1 MRVLAELNDTNGTCP
16 YSLLWDQS
24 TIDSQRPAL
33 YVCIVASIAHS
44 IFWSQL
50 IFLPAVRNKS
60 MQWLYAYLATDIL
73 LLFRFFFL
81 FIVHITSN
89 ECIPNFAWSLFI
101 CYFEAIFDNYLNAL
115 EVYILLALNICRYF
129 QIVHNRNVYRIYVR
143 SLICAHLIIYL
154 APLIGFIIE
163 LSMGSAIIR
172 DFNGGSCD
180 IAFKTRYIQ
189 IFNIICEFILPI
201 LLNIIVIYCNVR
213 HIHSISRLRRAQ
225 HYVSARE
232 KYHRSLVIQ
241 FIVFYTV
248 WLLLWSPNLIVY
260 QFTNGISTIIK
271 IASLLNFIEI
281 TLDPIIISALDVRF
295 QQLWRNLW
303 TRVKDTI
310 LCNQRNQIRVAP
322 ITRHPNALLRLHVHK
337 QIVANIT

>member
-1 MRVLAELNDTNGTCP
+1 
-16 YSLLWDQS
+16 
-24 TIDSQRPAL
+24 
-33 YVCIVASIAHS
+33 
-44 IFWSQL
+44 
-50 IFLPAVRNKS
+50 
-60 MQWLYAYLATDIL
+60 
-73 LLFRFFFL
+73 
-81 FIVHITSN
+81 
-89 ECIPNFAWSLFI
+89 
-101 CYFEAIFDNYLNAL
+101 
-115 EVYILLALNICRYF
+115 
-129 QIVHNRNVYRIYVR
+129 
-143 SLICAHLIIYL
+143 
-154 APLIGFIIE
+154 
-163 LSMGSAIIR
+163 
-172 DFNGGSCD
+172 
-180 IAFKTRYIQ
+180 
-189 IFNIICEFILPI
+189 
-201 LLNIIVIYCNVR
+201 
-213 HIHSISRLRRAQ
+213 LRRAR